1 MIIRRAFKYRSKP
14 TKIYRELFQQFAGA
28 KRWIFN
34 HGLEQRDKAYKD
46 QGKTVSYYEQ
56 NNELVTL
63 KQEYSWLEDIHS
75 QVLQQG
81 LKDLDRA
88 FQSFFQKVKQ
98 GINPGYPRFKK
109 KGVNESFRF
118 PQGVRVEGSK
128 VYLPKIGWIKFI
140 KTREIQGTIKETTV
154 IQDGDEWDISFSCEI
169 EVPEVIPAPLD
180 QNRAIGLDLG
190 LKNFATIAARKKNT
204 LRIVDNPKY
213 LVKKLSKIQHRS
225 RQLSKKAP
233 KSKNRL
239 KARHKLAKQHA
250 KVRNARN
257 DFVQKLSTEVIKNHD
272 IICIESLDILSLLTR
287 NPKGRSRAIS
297 DAGWRSFLNCL
308 KYKAEE
314 KGKHII
320 EAGKYFPSSQLCS
333 SCWHQKEMP
342 LELRKYECPNC
353 GIKIDRDYNSAI
365 VLKAAGMSV
374 LKLVELPQVW
384 GAVKQESFAFR
395 RE

>member
-1 MIIRRAFKYRSKP
+1 M
-14 TKIYRELFQQFAGA
+14 FQQSAGG

-34 HGLEQRDKAYKD
+34 HGLERRDKAYKD
-46 QGKTVSYYEQ
+46 HGITISYYQQ
-56 NNELVTL
+56 NNELVGL
-63 KQEYSWLEDIHS
+63 KQEYPWLEDIHS

-88 FQSFFQKVKQ
+88 FQHFFRKVKQ

-109 KGVNESFRF
+109 KGVSESFRY
-118 PQGVRVEGSK
+118 PQGVRVEDSK
-128 VYLPKIGWIKFI
+128 VYLPKIGWVRFI

-154 IQDGDEWDISFSCEI
+154 IQNGDEWDISFSCEV
-169 EVPEVIPAPLD
+169 EVPDVVPAPLN
-180 QNRAIGLDLG
+180 QNRAIGIDLG
-190 LKNFATIAARKKNT
+190 LKNFATTAAGTENT
-204 LRIVDNPKY
+204 LGMVENPKH
-213 LVKKLSKIQHRS
+213 LAKKLSKIQYRS
-225 RQLSKKAP
+225 KQLSKKAP

-239 KARHKLAKQHA
+239 KARGRLSKQHA

-272 IICIESLDILSLLTR
+272 IICIESLDISSLLTQ
-287 NPKGRSRAIS
+287 NTKGRSRAIS

-320 EAGKYFPSSQLCS
+320 EAGKYFPSSQLCN
-333 SCWHQKEMP
+333 SCWHQKKMP

-353 GIKIDRDYNSAI
+353 GLKIDRDYNSAI

-384 GAVKQESFAFR
+384 GAVKQESLAF
-395 RE
+395 